1 VKNGL
6 NCIWRILA
14 DFLIRSG
21 GLEKNH
27 LATLASCV
35 KEKELNQHLVRDAIN
50 WSSSILIGAI
60 WGMQK
65 QKSYLVRFS
74 VRFLSEANACF
85 TFLSLWYFNFD
96 FISELIQC
104 FRSNLSHFVPRPRG
118 TRAKMAQNGVGT
130 ENGAKKKVNWVSRAA
145 FKFVA
150 LRY

>member
-27 LATLASCV
+27 PATLASCV

-104 FRSNLSHFVPRPRG
+104 FRSNLSHSSQDP
-118 TRAKMAQNGVGT
+118 
-130 ENGAKKKVNWVSRAA
+130 EEL
-145 FKFVA
+145 A
-150 LRY
+150 LKWRKTASEQRTGQRRR